1 MFAYHQQCN
10 HVRNSEIEGVT
21 QNYARD
27 SPIVLLYVYVTMCL
41 GFFYQCLHS
50 FSTIEATNII
60 FKTTD
65 KEIFLLLL

>member
-27 SPIVLLYVYVTMCL
+27 SPIVLLYVYVF
-41 GFFYQCLHS
+41 GFFINACILFQQ
-50 FSTIEATNII
+50 
-60 FKTTD
+60 
-65 KEIFLLLL
+65 

>member
-41 GFFYQCLHS
+41 GFFINACILFQQ
-50 FSTIEATNII
+50 
-60 FKTTD
+60 
-65 KEIFLLLL
+65 

>member
-27 SPIVLLYVYVTMCL
+27 SPIVLLYVCVF
-41 GFFYQCLHS
+41 GFFLLSMLAFFFDNRDYKHYL
-50 FSTIEATNII
+50 
-60 FKTTD
+60 TTD
-65 KEIFLLLL
+65 KDIFLLLL

>member
-27 SPIVLLYVYVTMCL
+27 SPIVLLYVF
-41 GFFYQCLHS
+41 GFF
-50 FSTIEATNII
+50 II
-60 FKTTD
+60 NASILFQQ
-65 KEIFLLLL
+65 